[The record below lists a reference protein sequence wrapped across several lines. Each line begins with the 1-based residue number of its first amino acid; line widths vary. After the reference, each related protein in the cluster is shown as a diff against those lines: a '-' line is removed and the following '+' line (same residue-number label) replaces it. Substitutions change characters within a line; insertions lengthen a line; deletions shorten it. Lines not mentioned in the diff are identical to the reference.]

1 MGLDSQVSVVHY
13 QSINSGTPEADM
25 DKMTTEQLKQ
35 TQANAQQ
42 AVWAGE
48 KAGLGD
54 KHPKMRAAYRVL
66 GAASAA
72 LASR

>member
-1 MGLDSQVSVVHY
+1 M
-13 QSINSGTPEADM
+13 E
-25 DKMTTEQLKQ
+25 KMTTEQLKM
-35 TQANAQQ
+35 TLASAQQ

-54 KHPKMRAAYRVL
+54 KHPLMKARYRVL